1 MQDTAQLEGAS
12 PWRRHSVPPPEKRQ
26 VGCGAQDHPGG
37 ALCGG
42 GQAQAVHQDLVEE
55 GHHQQG
61 KGNVGEVFLQKM
73 WKLLTTCLFPGSP
86 PGGERSIL
94 DRKQWESDL
103 DLQQDDACE
112 TIDCHQDERYC

>member
-12 PWRRHSVPPPEKRQ
+12 TWRRHSVPPPEKRQ
-26 VGCGAQDHPGG
+26 VGCGAQDHLGG

-61 KGNVGEVFLQKM
+61 QGNVGEIFLPK
-73 WKLLTTCLFPGSP
+73 
-86 PGGERSIL
+86 I
-94 DRKQWESDL
+94 
-103 DLQQDDACE
+103 
-112 TIDCHQDERYC
+112 

>member
-1 MQDTAQLEGAS
+1 MQDAAELEGAS
-12 PWRRHSVPPPEKRQ
+12 PWCWHSVPPPEKRQ

-37 ALCGG
+37 ALRGG

-61 KGNVGEVFLQKM
+61 QGNVGEIFASNVGTFDNL
-73 WKLLTTCLFPGSP
+73 LFPGSP

-94 DRKQWESDL
+94 DRKQWESYL
-103 DLQQDDACE
+103 DLQQNDA
-112 TIDCHQDERYC
+112 R